1 MLLPRLMFMGL
12 YVRKEDVLTQAG
24 KEIKNRE
31 EILAL
36 SLAIWLPKRV
46 AVVHCKG
53 HQKADSPEARGNWV
67 ATLDTQEVA
76 LEPVGPL

>member
-1 MLLPRLMFMGL
+1 MFMEL

-24 KEIKNRE
+24 QEIKNRE

-36 SLAIWLPKRV
+36 SLAIWLPKRA

-53 HQKADSPEARGNWV
+53 HQKADSPESRGN
-67 ATLDTQEVA
+67 
-76 LEPVGPL
+76 

>member
-1 MLLPRLMFMGL
+1 MFMGL

-46 AVVHCKG
+46 VVVYCKG
-53 HQKADSPEARGNWV
+53 HQKADSPEARGN
-67 ATLDTQEVA
+67 
-76 LEPVGPL
+76 

>member
-1 MLLPRLMFMGL
+1 MGL
-12 YVRKEDVLTQAG
+12 YVRKKDVLTQAG

-53 HQKADSPEARGNWV
+53 HQKVDSPEARGN
-67 ATLDTQEVA
+67 
-76 LEPVGPL
+76 